1 VRLVVQSAREREQ
14 ACRHFEAS
22 GVDMGRVDFVTVGT
36 NRSWVRD
43 YAPLFVCAKGAPPAA
58 VKWRFDGWG
67 RYADHPLDDA
77 AGRHIAKGF
86 AARTWRPRALGR
98 PVVLEGG
105 AIDVDGR
112 GTLLTTSECLL
123 TGERARAAHLG
134 QPAVERLLQ
143 RYLGVSRVIW
153 LPRGVAGDDTSGHVD
168 DFARFVSPGTV
179 VVASEHNRKD
189 DNYEPLRRAASV
201 LRAAHDAKGRRLE
214 VVSLPMPQPLYYR
227 GERLPASYAN
237 FYIANKQ
244 VLVPTF
250 NDPNDRIAL
259 GILAELFPRRQVV
272 GIHAVELVLGLGTLH
287 CSTMQEPR

>member
-1 VRLVVQSAREREQ
+1 L
-14 ACRHFEAS
+14 
-22 GVDMGRVDFVTVGT
+22 
-36 NRSWVRD
+36 
-43 YAPLFVCAKGAPPAA
+43 
-58 VKWRFDGWG
+58 
-67 RYADHPLDDA
+67 
-77 AGRHIAKGF
+77 
-86 AARTWRPRALGR
+86 
-98 PVVLEGG
+98 
-105 AIDVDGR
+105 
-112 GTLLTTSECLL
+112 
-123 TGERARAAHLG
+123 
-134 QPAVERLLQ
+134 
-143 RYLGVSRVIW
+143 
-153 LPRGVAGDDTSGHVD
+153 
-168 DFARFVSPGTV
+168 
-179 VVASEHNRKD
+179 ASEHNRKD